1 MGSSNVLAD
10 LARVL
15 TVMGPALA
23 PRGSEAL
30 LGSITEAAREL
41 FGAQACSLA
50 LLSDDR
56 TELVFT
62 TASGSGAAG
71 VVDLRLPVG
80 QGIAGW
86 VVMSEQPISVADLQQ
101 DTRFASGVAESTGY
115 VPRAILAV
123 PVASPRQ
130 VLGVI
135 ELLDRDIERAGAE
148 HDMRLLSLFADQAA
162 LAIESARVF
171 DSLGRAVLGAV
182 AEAAPGTPVSEAL
195 TAAAEAVPLGD
206 RDLLE
211 LAALFAELDRQGPE
225 ERRLAVSV
233 LQALKAYLRGRA
245 RRPS

>member
-1 MGSSNVLAD
+1 MESSNVLAD

-15 TVMGPALA
+15 TAMGPALA

-30 LGSITEAAREL
+30 LRSITEAAREL

-62 TASGSGAAG
+62 TASGPGAAG

-135 ELLDRDIERAGAE
+135 EVLDRDVERPGAE

-162 LAIESARVF
+162 LAIESSRVF
-171 DSLGRAVLGAV
+171 DNLGRAVLDAV
-182 AEAAPGTPVSEAL
+182 AAADPGTPISEAL
-195 TAAAEAVPLGD
+195 SAAAENAQPRD
-206 RDLLE
+206 RDLLD

-225 ERRLAVSV
+225 ERRLAVGV
-233 LQALKAYLRGRA
+233 LESLLAYLRGRG

>member
-1 MGSSNVLAD
+1 MESSNVLAD

-15 TVMGPALA
+15 TAMGPALA
-23 PRGSEAL
+23 PQGSEAL
-30 LGSITEAAREL
+30 LRSITEAAREL

-101 DTRFASGVAESTGY
+101 DTRFASGVAQSTGY

-123 PVASPRQ
+123 PVASPSQ

-135 ELLDRDIERAGAE
+135 EVLDRDAARPGAE
-148 HDMRLLSLFADQAA
+148 HDMRLLSLFAHQAA
-162 LAIESARVF
+162 LAIESSRVF
-171 DSLGRAVLGAV
+171 DNLGRAVLDAV
-182 AEAAPGTPVSEAL
+182 AAADPGTPISEAL
-195 TAAAEAVPLGD
+195 SAAAENAQPRD
-206 RDLLE
+206 RDLLD
-211 LAALFAELDRQGPE
+211 LATLFAELDRQGPE
-225 ERRLAVSV
+225 ERRLAVGV
-233 LQALKAYLRGRA
+233 LESLLAYLRGRG